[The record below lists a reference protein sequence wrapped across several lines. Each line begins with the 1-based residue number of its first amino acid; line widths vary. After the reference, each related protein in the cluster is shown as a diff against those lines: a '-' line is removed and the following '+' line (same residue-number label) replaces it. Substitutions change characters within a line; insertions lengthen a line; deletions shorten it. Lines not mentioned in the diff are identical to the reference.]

1 MSYVPV
7 QNQVEILLV
16 EDNLG
21 DVRLTTEALK
31 EGKITNNISVV
42 NDGVE
47 AVAFLRKEGKYKDAP
62 RPDLIFLDLNMPR
75 KDGRE
80 VLIEIKN
87 DPSLKTIPV
96 IVLTTSQAEQD
107 IIMSYESHANCF
119 ISKPVD
125 LEQFLKVTKLIEEFW
140 LTMVKLPP
148 TK

>member
-1 MSYVPV
+1 MSNVPV